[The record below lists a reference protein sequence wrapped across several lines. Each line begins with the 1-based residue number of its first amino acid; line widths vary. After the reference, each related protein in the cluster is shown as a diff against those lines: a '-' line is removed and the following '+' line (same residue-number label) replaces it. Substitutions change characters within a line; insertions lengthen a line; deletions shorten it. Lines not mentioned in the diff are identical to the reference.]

1 MKNFSLECPKYKLS
15 FVKVQI
21 QVFKLSL
28 DQDNYYTKKIYNS
41 MNKIRIKVKY
51 NHYQGF
57 KVQWKKDV
65 NYGLEN
71 QTGRRRFTS
80 ARNSDLQFATF
91 GIREKPSF
99 TPGKVVQEMSNQID
113 CMYER
118 MITLQWKG

>member
-21 QVFKLSL
+21 QVFKLTL

-57 KVQWKKDV
+57 KV
-65 NYGLEN
+65 
-71 QTGRRRFTS
+71 
-80 ARNSDLQFATF
+80 
-91 GIREKPSF
+91 
-99 TPGKVVQEMSNQID
+99 
-113 CMYER
+113 
-118 MITLQWKG
+118 